1 MTGAEMTKQGIAVS
15 SPANVPTMSGD
26 KPGRPGSAT
35 LVGRIGSASDD
46 DGEEEAMEYSE
57 SDALE
62 AARAR
67 RGELHRALL
76 DLEGALA
83 GAARGRAQAWADSVR
98 AALVRVRETFAAHI
112 DVTEGTDGLYQEVLA
127 HAPRLSGAVNRLQHE
142 HADIASAVDE
152 VENRLDDAMAD
163 ADVWVESIR
172 EAAVRL
178 MGLLV
183 RHRQRGA
190 DLIYEAYDV
199 EIGGET

>member
-1 MTGAEMTKQGIAVS
+1 MGSQ
-15 SPANVPTMSGD
+15 
-26 KPGRPGSAT
+26 PG
-35 LVGRIGSASDD
+35 
-46 DGEEEAMEYSE
+46 
-57 SDALE
+57 DALE

-76 DLEGALA
+76 DLEQALA

-98 AALVRVRETFAAHI
+98 ATLDRVHEAFDAHI
-112 DVTEGTDGLYQEVLA
+112 DVTEGADGLYQEVLA
-127 HAPRLSGAVNRLQHE
+127 EAPRLSGAVNRLQHE
-142 HADIASAVDE
+142 HTDIVRALAEVDA
-152 VENRLDDAMAD
+152 RLDDPMSDPD
-163 ADVWVESIR
+163 AWVEPIR
-172 EAAVRL
+172 DAAISL

>member
-1 MTGAEMTKQGIAVS
+1 MDHT
-15 SPANVPTMSGD
+15 
-26 KPGRPGSAT
+26 
-35 LVGRIGSASDD
+35 
-46 DGEEEAMEYSE
+46 E

-76 DLEGALA
+76 DLEAALA

-112 DVTEGTDGLYQEVLA
+112 DVTEGADGLYREVLTQ
-127 HAPRLSGAVNRLQHE
+127 APRLSGAVNRLQLE
-142 HADIASAVDE
+142 HADIAAALAEVDHQ
-152 VENRLDDAMAD
+152 LDDPTSDAD
-163 ADVWVESIR
+163 AWVESIR
-172 EAAVRL
+172 DAAIRL

-190 DLIYEAYDV
+190 DLVYEAYDV

>member
-1 MTGAEMTKQGIAVS
+1 MTGVEMTNRGIAFS
-15 SPANVPTMSGD
+15 TTANIPTTDGD
-26 KPGRPGSAT
+26 KPRRPGSAT

-98 AALVRVRETFAAHI
+98 AALARVRETFIAHI
-112 DVTEGTDGLYQEVLA
+112 DVTEGADGLYQEVRA
-127 HAPRLSGAVNRLQHE
+127 QAPRLSGAVNRLQHE
-142 HADIASAVDE
+142 HADIAGAVAE

-190 DLIYEAYDV
+190 DLVYEAYDV